1 MSAVSCSKICTSW
14 SGFGTM
20 SNNILRAPVVSF
32 GKASVVAQ
40 SVVGY
45 ISDLPT
51 LVLAVAAPFVYRQ

>member
-1 MSAVSCSKICTSW
+1 
-14 SGFGTM
+14 M